1 MTLTFSSPKSGGSGD
16 RLNISDV
23 NGHVVL
29 IYVKAFEP
37 EITTSMGAAAAVRLD
52 VVDLDTGNHY
62 LDVLWF
68 AKVIVSKLRDLA
80 GQAPVLAQITQG
92 TAKPGQSA
100 PWELTDASASDKATA
115 AAAAWLTANP
125 GVVGLKLSTPTGSS
139 TMRASDLF

>member
-1 MTLTFSSPKSGGSGD
+1 MSLTFSSPKSGGGD
-16 RLNISDV
+16 RLNLADV

-29 IYVKAFEP
+29 TYVKAFEP
-37 EITTSMGAAAAVRLD
+37 EITTSMGTASAVRLD
-52 VVDLDTGNHY
+52 VVDLDTGDHY

-100 PWELTDASASDKATA
+100 PWELTDASVSEKATA
-115 AAAAWLTANP
+115 AAAAWLAANP
-125 GVVGLKLSTPTGSS
+125 GIVGLKLSAPAGSS

>member
-1 MTLTFSSPKSGGSGD
+1 MSLTFSSPKSGGGD
-16 RLNISDV
+16 RLNLADV

-37 EITTSMGAAAAVRLD
+37 EITTSMGTASAVRLD
-52 VVDLDTGNHY
+52 VVDLDTGDHY

-100 PWELTDASASDKATA
+100 PWELTDASASEKATA
-115 AAAAWLTANP
+115 AATAWLAANP
-125 GVVGLKLSTPTGSS
+125 GIVGLKLSAPAGSS
-139 TMRASDLF
+139 TMRASDLL

>member
-1 MTLTFSSPKSGGSGD
+1 MTLTFSSPKSGGGD
-16 RLNISDV
+16 RLNLADV

-37 EITTSMGAAAAVRLD
+37 EITTSMGSASAVRLD
-52 VVDLDTGNHY
+52 VVDLDTGDHY

-115 AAAAWLTANP
+115 AAAAWLAANP
-125 GVVGLKLSTPTGSS
+125 GIVGLKLSAPAGSS

>member
-1 MTLTFSSPKSGGSGD
+1 MSLTFSSPKSGGGD
-16 RLNISDV
+16 RLNLADV

-37 EITTSMGAAAAVRLD
+37 EITTSMGTASAVRLD
-52 VVDLDTGNHY
+52 VVDLDTGDHY

-100 PWELTDASASDKATA
+100 PWELTDASTSEKATA
-115 AAAAWLTANP
+115 AAAAWLAANP
-125 GVVGLKLSTPTGSS
+125 GIVGLKLSAPAGSS

>member
-1 MTLTFSSPKSGGSGD
+1 MSLTFSSPKSGGGD
-16 RLNISDV
+16 RLNLADV

-37 EITTSMGAAAAVRLD
+37 EITTSMGTASAVRLD
-52 VVDLDTGNHY
+52 VVDLDTGDHY

-100 PWELTDASASDKATA
+100 PWELTDASASEKATT
-115 AAAAWLTANP
+115 AAAAWLAANP
-125 GVVGLKLSTPTGSS
+125 GIVGLKLSAPAGSS